1 MTYELLPTTSIV
13 GDVTASLS
21 DTTSTRRPF
30 ASAIIKSAFVRGGGG
45 TTTDVWVQCS
55 ADRGATWHDVVN
67 FRFTTSSMVRY
78 VNLSGGTAVTTPAAL
93 TDGTMSVNS
102 ATDATL
108 TNMFRIKYT
117 TVGSYT
123 GTSTVNVWMVTR
135 DLA

>member
-1 MTYELLPTTSIV
+1 MTYELMPTTSIV
-13 GDVTASLS
+13 GDVAASVTDS
-21 DTTSTRRPF
+21 VSTRRPF
-30 ASAIIKSAFVRGGGG
+30 TSAIIKSAFVRGGGG

-55 ADRGATWHDVVN
+55 ADRGTTWHDVCN

-117 TVGSYT
+117 TVGTYS